1 MDRIWFGILDMLE
14 GVQVINYSEEHI
26 KRAKEELLRQFD
38 LMVCQEFGKLTCNFN
53 RTAKIVEI
61 VPEPHIRIKEN
72 SGDLTGEKI
81 EV

>member
-1 MDRIWFGILDMLE
+1 MIG
-14 GVQVINYSEEHI
+14 YSEEHLN
-26 KRAKEELLRQFD
+26 RAKKELLRQFD
-38 LMVCQEFGKLTCNFN
+38 LMAQQEFGKLTCNFN